1 MIPADGVWLW
11 RFDTRTNGERI
22 QRAIEAR
29 KFYAVLPQRL
39 DQAVDEAA
47 EVIDLELERQK
58 RKPQV
63 TEQEEGETPLGGFIR
78 IQSPHHDDDPDPA
91 A

>member
-1 MIPADGVWLW
+1 
-11 RFDTRTNGERI
+11 
-22 QRAIEAR
+22 
-29 KFYAVLPQRL
+29 L
-39 DQAVDEAA
+39 DQAIDEAA

-63 TEQEEGETPLGGFIR
+63 TEQEKGDTPLGGFIR
-78 IQSPHHDDDPDPA
+78 IQSSHIEDSSHHDDDPDPA

>member
-1 MIPADGVWLW
+1 
-11 RFDTRTNGERI
+11 
-22 QRAIEAR
+22 
-29 KFYAVLPQRL
+29 L
-39 DQAVDEAA
+39 DQAIDEAA

-63 TEQEEGETPLGGFIR
+63 TEQEEGDTPLGGFIR
-78 IQSPHHDDDPDPA
+78 IQSPNHDDDPDPA

>member
-1 MIPADGVWLW
+1 
-11 RFDTRTNGERI
+11 
-22 QRAIEAR
+22 
-29 KFYAVLPQRL
+29 LPQRL

-63 TEQEEGETPLGGFIR
+63 TEQEEGDTPLGGFIR
-78 IQSPHHDDDPDPA
+78 IQSSHIEDSSNHDDDPDPA

>member
-1 MIPADGVWLW
+1 
-11 RFDTRTNGERI
+11 
-22 QRAIEAR
+22 
-29 KFYAVLPQRL
+29 L
-39 DQAVDEAA
+39 DQAIGEAA

-63 TEQEEGETPLGGFIR
+63 TEQKEGDTPLGGFIR
-78 IQSPHHDDDPDPA
+78 IQSPNYDDDPDPA